1 MKTQAAA
8 VLLALTLAAA
18 SSARAQI
25 FRPETARGIALGAIA
40 GAVIGNNSGDLGHNV
55 WRGAALGAAVGGI
68 LGSTAADEHARR
80 TQVPAPVAPPRSASH
95 GHDPLGPVLL
105 GGIAGAIIGNNSGGH
120 NLWRGA
126 VIGAGA
132 GYVLGQ
138 LGESERR
145 RASAPVYV
153 AAPIFTA
160 TPVVYA
166 AQPTVSRVEP
176 QSVTIINNNYYGPVT
191 VLPMAD
197 ANAMFG
203 R

>member
-1 MKTQAAA
+1 MKTRTAAA
-8 VLLALTLAAA
+8 LLALTLAAVQP
-18 SSARAQI
+18 ARAQI
-25 FRPETARGIALGAIA
+25 FRPETARGLALGAIA
-40 GAVIGNNSGDLGHNV
+40 GAVIGNNSGDLGHNA

-80 TQVPAPVAPPRSASH
+80 TQVPVAPFRPAAPAR
-95 GHDPLGPVLL
+95 DPLGPVLL

-120 NLWRGA
+120 NPWRGA

-138 LGESERR
+138 LGEPERWR
-145 RASAPVYV
+145 VSTPVYV
-153 AAPIFTA
+153 AAPVVA
-160 TPVVYA
+160 PSPVVYA
-166 AQPTVSRVEP
+166 APAAAPAP
-176 QSVTIINNNYYGPVT
+176 QSVTIINNYYGPVT
-191 VLPMAD
+191 VSPLGD